1 MKKTILTLA
10 ATAAALTGLSGT
22 ANAAPFGG
30 NVNQKEAQIAQRIDQ
45 GIRSGALTRGE
56 AQNLRIRLAQIQRLE
71 QNYRRGDS
79 SARAAGSAR
88 GGPAGYALRR
98 GSGRRCGCLGR
109 SAARSALP
117 SD

>member
-10 ATAAALTGLSGT
+10 ATAVALTGLAGT

-56 AQNLRIRLAQIQRLE
+56 AQNLRVRLNQVQRLE
-71 QNYRRGDS
+71 QSYRRGGLTLRERSDLDRRLDAL
-79 SARAAGSAR
+79 SASVRVDKHDR
-88 GGPAGYALRR
+88 DFRR
-98 GSGRRCGCLGR
+98 R
-109 SAARSALP
+109 
-117 SD
+117 

>member
-10 ATAAALTGLSGT
+10 ATAAALTGLAGT

-56 AQNLRIRLAQIQRLE
+56 AGNLRVRLNQIQRLE
-71 QNYRRGDS
+71 QGYRRGGLNMSERRDLDRRLDAL
-79 SARAAGSAR
+79 SASVRVNKHDR
-88 GGPAGYALRR
+88 DVRR
-98 GSGRRCGCLGR
+98 R
-109 SAARSALP
+109 
-117 SD
+117 

>member
-10 ATAAALTGLSGT
+10 ATAAALAGLAGT

-45 GIRSGALTRGE
+45 GMRSGALARGE

-71 QNYRRGDS
+71 QGYRRGGLNLRERSDLDRRLDAL
-79 SARAAGSAR
+79 SASVRVDKHDR
-88 GGPAGYALRR
+88 DFRR
-98 GSGRRCGCLGR
+98 R
-109 SAARSALP
+109 
-117 SD
+117 